1 MIVADEPRKL
11 MSGIYIE
18 YPKKGSVCGPSSAQ
32 KKQPIFFT
40 RKHDLPYI
48 FPKLILFSNHNL
60 SRLLSRRSGHYF
72 IDIFTKETRMGV
84 SMNEANRTPKI
95 MKW

>member
-11 MSGIYIE
+11 MSGAYIE
-18 YPKKGSVCGPSSAQ
+18 YPKDGSVCGPSSAQ
-32 KKQPIFFT
+32 KKQPTFFN

-48 FPKLILFSNHNL
+48 FPKLILFSHHNL
-60 SRLLSRRSGHYF
+60 SRLLSRRSGYYF
-72 IDIFTKETRMGV
+72 IDICTRETRMGV
-84 SMNEANRTPKI
+84 SMNEASRTPMV